1 MSIEYGRLDA
11 SFCTLFWSRTRA
23 LSYTCTA
30 LLPPHALTSTR
41 KNTATIA
48 RKPFLSH
55 RAEFI
60 LIKVTPPSTLNTVAK
75 KYNYRIH
82 AKRQNN
88 SRSFSCKQASHFWPG
103 DGNSSIAPFAVYGK
117 GLSLKTSD
125 RCISMHF

>member
-1 MSIEYGRLDA
+1 MLSKSGRLVA
-11 SFCTLFWSRTRA
+11 FFCTLFGSSTPI

-60 LIKVTPPSTLNTVAK
+60 LIKVTPPSTLNTLTPARQVMSK
-75 KYNYRIH
+75 RLYNITSSYLYVHLLHHVLFR
-82 AKRQNN
+82 RQ
-88 SRSFSCKQASHFWPG
+88 
-103 DGNSSIAPFAVYGK
+103 
-117 GLSLKTSD
+117 
-125 RCISMHF
+125 